1 MEDEGLL
8 EILKLATRLFLIYPN
23 G

>member
-1 MEDEGLL
+1 MEDEGLF
-8 EILKLATRLFLIYPN
+8 EILKLATRLFLIDPN